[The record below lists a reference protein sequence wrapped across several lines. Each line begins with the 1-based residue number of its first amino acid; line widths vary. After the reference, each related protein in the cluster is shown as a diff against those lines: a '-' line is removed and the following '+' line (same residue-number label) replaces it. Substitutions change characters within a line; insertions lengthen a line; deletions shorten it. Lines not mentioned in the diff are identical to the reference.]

1 MQYCSS
7 LFSPFSSSL
16 SGQNPCLSSRLVM
29 GQAPTGFSKI
39 MKTKYFSKIFSIVL
53 QVAYTDAYKWI
64 RHIIILFIYI
74 YSVSTV
80 CALWQD
86 GRSEDTAVGDHCKKC
101 FCIQYPNETT
111 YFAWSSDHLLYQMW
125 KLQCF
130 LAGNFVFIHL
140 AWIFPTWCQ
149 IFIFPT
155 LCQFFSS
162 KPCFSSWE
170 G

>member
-7 LFSPFSSSL
+7 LSSPFSSSL

-39 MKTKYFSKIFSIVL
+39 MKTKYFSKMFSIVL

-125 KLQCF
+125 KLVLSCGKF
-130 LAGNFVFIHL
+130 CVHSFGLNFSHMVSNFYFSHIVS
-140 AWIFPTWCQ
+140 IF
-149 IFIFPT
+149 F
-155 LCQFFSS
+155 
-162 KPCFSSWE
+162 K
-170 G
+170 